1 MADVMDV
8 DDVLFGS
15 LPDGMD
21 MPVGGKEL
29 AQYQLEMFDIEVEAR
44 IEQMEAE
51 IKKLIAK
58 FEREFSVSMFKIP
71 KDVREMKMGYL
82 MDEFGGDISAVKK
95 KDIHKKMEDAKAM
108 PPPPPPSTA
117 RRSKRGA
124 KATEPDTGGG
134 TAKKLRSS
142 REVSKVSSEAEAPSS
157 VRRSS
162 RRATQST
169 SLVAETPAT
178 VKRSTRPALAQV
190 TSNDLKTPLPATK
203 KGKVPAMTPAFDPRL
218 PATPLVRLPRQG
230 ESVMSAGGSPLL
242 LDARRAISMA
252 PNDRSSIITI
262 PLSGK
267 IVQLSTTD
275 ELDQISKNL
284 SKKNKREAADK
295 IQEMMDQLRDV
306 HARLQAM

>member
-117 RRSKRGA
+117 RRLYAFPSSNLTVQFKETCWLQVKARGESHRA
-124 KATEPDTGGG
+124 RYRGGDCEEIAFFARG
-134 TAKKLRSS
+134 VEGLVRGRSS
-142 REVSKVSSEAEAPSS
+142 VLSQTILPKGHSIDFARSRDSGYCEALHSPSTGPS
-157 VRRSS
+157 Y
-162 RRATQST
+162 
-169 SLVAETPAT
+169 
-178 VKRSTRPALAQV
+178 
-190 TSNDLKTPLPATK
+190 
-203 KGKVPAMTPAFDPRL
+203 
-218 PATPLVRLPRQG
+218 
-230 ESVMSAGGSPLL
+230 
-242 LDARRAISMA
+242 
-252 PNDRSSIITI
+252 
-262 PLSGK
+262 
-267 IVQLSTTD
+267 
-275 ELDQISKNL
+275 
-284 SKKNKREAADK
+284 
-295 IQEMMDQLRDV
+295 IQ
-306 HARLQAM
+306 